1 MVMVM
6 DNKVQPARTSD
17 LQIQNLACDRSI
29 IEPLPSLD
37 DEHNHLQSCV
47 SCSITSTVRQNY
59 SRRRDDD

>member
-47 SCSITSTVRQNY
+47 SCPITSKVCRNRTQSFDRY
-59 SRRRDDD
+59 